1 MQLGVQ
7 HLMGDLTHRQHLRQ
21 QLRDFHGGGTH
32 QGRTTT
38 LAHLHNLFDDGV
50 VFLTSCLIHTVIL
63 VVTDHRTI
71 GRNLHHIEFVDIP
84 ELTSLCR
91 SRTGHTCQLVI
102 HTEVVLQ
109 GDGGKGLSGSLY
121 LHMLLGLYS
130 LVQTVAP
137 TTTFHDTAR
146 LLIHNLHL
154 TVDHHILV
162 ILIKHT
168 VGLQQLLQG
177 VYALTLDGIMVQQ
190 LVFLVEAIL
199 VRETC
204 LCLQG

>member
-1 MQLGVQ
+1 M
-7 HLMGDLTHRQHLRQ
+7 
-21 QLRDFHGGGTH
+21 
-32 QGRTTT
+32 
-38 LAHLHNLFDDGV
+38 
-50 VFLTSCLIHTVIL
+50 
-63 VVTDHRTI
+63 
-71 GRNLHHIEFVDIP
+71 
-84 ELTSLCR
+84 
-91 SRTGHTCQLVI
+91 I